1 MTGLEQREIVCPLPG
16 PSLMSCDKIQA
27 ERADEI
33 GREALPLGD
42 IPRQLR
48 RIHRLLRREVLVFA
62 PVVPGPK
69 RQQCQDR
76 RTQANPPCAFANFK
90 FVNPF
95 LQLHHRATSNSRS
108 RVWSSLFLGRAAR
121 PAASKAL

>member
-27 ERADEI
+27 ERTDEI

-48 RIHRLLRREVLVFA
+48 CIHRLLGREVLVFA

-69 RQQCQDR
+69 RQQRQDR
-76 RTQANPPCAFANFK
+76 RQQANPPCAFANLK

-95 LQLHHRATSNSRS
+95 LQSYHRAISKSRS
-108 RVWSSLFLGRAAR
+108 RVWSLLFLGLTER